1 MRVEFFGAAGEVTG
15 SCHLVHAAGG
25 RVLLDCGTVQGGREE
40 RKRNA
45 ARFGFDAK
53 QIDAMV
59 LSHAHIDHVGRLPLL
74 SRRGYRGRIHTQRAT
89 ADLSRVMLEDALRLE
104 LADVE
109 RENRRRERHGER
121 ALQPLYTEDDVQRV
135 LRQLVAVDYDEQ
147 HELLPG
153 VRCRLRD
160 AGHIIGAAIVELWDE
175 AADPPRKLVFSG
187 DIGPR
192 GTPILRDPTPVEEAD
207 LVMLE
212 STYGDRL
219 HRTRSDT
226 VTELGEILRRARRE
240 QGVVLM
246 PAFAVGRTQ
255 EILYWL
261 AQHYD
266 EWDLGA
272 WRIVLD
278 SPMAARVLEAY
289 DRHQDLFDDA
299 AREVWNGRRHPFR
312 MPNLRVVT
320 EARDSQAL
328 NAFRSGVIIIAGSG
342 MCNGGR
348 IVHHL
353 RHHLWRE
360 STHVIFAG
368 YQAAGTL
375 GRELVD
381 GARFVRI
388 FGESIR
394 VQAQRHTIGGLSAHA
409 DQAGLLEWYGHFRSR
424 PPVYLVHGE
433 DHARGVL
440 AARLREQFGARVELT
455 RPGSSAEV

>member
-1 MRVEFFGAAGEVTG
+1 
-15 SCHLVHAAGG
+15 
-25 RVLLDCGTVQGGREE
+25 
-40 RKRNA
+40 
-45 ARFGFDAK
+45 
-53 QIDAMV
+53 
-59 LSHAHIDHVGRLPLL
+59 
-74 SRRGYRGRIHTQRAT
+74 
-89 ADLSRVMLEDALRLE
+89 
-104 LADVE
+104 
-109 RENRRRERHGER
+109 
-121 ALQPLYTEDDVQRV
+121 
-135 LRQLVAVDYDEQ
+135 
-147 HELLPG
+147 
-153 VRCRLRD
+153 
-160 AGHIIGAAIVELWDE
+160 
-175 AADPPRKLVFSG
+175 
-187 DIGPR
+187 
-192 GTPILRDPTPVEEAD
+192 
-207 LVMLE
+207 
-212 STYGDRL
+212 
-219 HRTRSDT
+219 
-226 VTELGEILRRARRE
+226 
-240 QGVVLM
+240 VVLI

-278 SPMAARVLEAY
+278 SPMAARVLEVY

-433 DHARGVL
+433 DQARGVL
-440 AARLREQFGARVELT
+440 ATQLREQFGARVELT